1 MYIEKRKIY
10 FSYIFF
16 VDYTA
21 YFMVKSVYQNK
32 EKEVKRMIFNTKYG
46 EIVIYAK
53 TVEQDAI
60 SQIMEMA
67 NSPLGKNAHIRIMPD
82 CHAGAGCVIGTT
94 MKITDKVCPNL
105 VGVDIGCGVDLV
117 KTDIDF
123 EGRLPEL
130 DAAIRKYVPFGVE
143 THERI
148 RAWDFEE
155 LFCWQY
161 LDRETKLKAKT
172 SLGTLGGGNHFIE
185 AYKGGLLSVHSGS
198 RNIGYKVAEYY
209 QRLAKKRIKEYYG
222 SAKKEKGRE
231 GFREI
236 LPLGVHMNDDL
247 CFLMGAD
254 MENYLHDVAV
264 MQKFA
269 RDNRAEIL
277 KAIIKAM
284 GGKITNQISSVHN
297 YIDTENMYLRKGA
310 IAAKAGEL
318 LVIPLNMKDGLL
330 VCRGKGNPEW
340 NFSAPHGAGRL
351 YSRSQAKELFTVDE
365 YAAEMAGIFSTCV
378 NESTLDEAPFVYKN
392 YEEIME
398 CVEPTVEILE
408 RLIPIFNFKANA

>member
-1 MYIEKRKIY
+1 M
-10 FSYIFF
+10 
-16 VDYTA
+16 
-21 YFMVKSVYQNK
+21 N
-32 EKEVKRMIFNTKYG
+32 FNTKYG
-46 EIVIYAK
+46 EVVIYAK
-53 TVEQDAI
+53 TVEQEAI

-67 NSPLGKNAHIRIMPD
+67 NSPLGENAHIRIMPD

-123 EGRLPEL
+123 ESRLPEL
-130 DAAIRKYVPFGVE
+130 DAAIRKYVPFGVK

-148 RAWDFEE
+148 KPWDFEK

-161 LDRETKLKAKT
+161 LDRETRLKATT

-185 AYKGGLLSVHSGS
+185 AYEGGWLAVHSGS

-209 QRLAKKRIKEYYG
+209 QQLAKKRIKEYYS
-222 SAKKEKGRE
+222 SAKKERSRE

-254 MENYLHDVAV
+254 MENYLHDVTV
-264 MQKFA
+264 MQRFA
-269 RDNRAEIL
+269 HDNREAML
-277 KAIIKAM
+277 KALTSAL
-284 GGKITNQISSVHN
+284 GGKITERISSVHN

-310 IAAKAGEL
+310 ISAEEGKL

-330 VCRGKGNPEW
+330 LCRGKGNPEW
-340 NFSAPHGAGRL
+340 NHSAPHGAGRL
-351 YSRSQAKELFTVDE
+351 YSRSRAKELFTVEE
-365 YAAEMAGIFSTCV
+365 YKTEMEGIFSTCI
-378 NESTLDEAPFVYKN
+378 NASTLDEAPFVYKD
-392 YEEIME
+392 YKEIME
-398 CVEPTVEILE
+398 CIEPTVEILE
-408 RLIPIFNFKANA
+408 RLIPIFNFKANE